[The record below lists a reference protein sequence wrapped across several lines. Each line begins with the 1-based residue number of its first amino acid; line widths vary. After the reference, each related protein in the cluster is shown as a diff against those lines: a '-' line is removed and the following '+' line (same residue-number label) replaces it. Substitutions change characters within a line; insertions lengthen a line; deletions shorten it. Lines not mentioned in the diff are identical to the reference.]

1 MAMQISSDLLFSGES
16 QDLTPPWMCCQFR
29 DFGCVPVKFPTHQ
42 MGVSE
47 VMGVP
52 PNHPI
57 KITYRWDFP
66 LIVNIPFGPGN
77 P

>member
-29 DFGCVPVKFPTHQ
+29 DFGCVPVKFQTHQ

-47 VMGVP
+47 VMGYP
-52 PNHPI
+52 QI
-57 KITYRWDFP
+57 IQ
-66 LIVNIPFGPGN
+66 
-77 P
+77 